1 MRISDWSSD
10 VCSSDLPRFAR
21 TEPEPAMACRANAA
35 RGVQYRKAPMH
46 RLLMLAAL
54 LLAAPAA
61 AENSAPQPLPFE
73 DAIPPAR
80 DLAFPGT
87 ITMKADPRDV
97 QQAIFLT
104 RTTIPAAAE
113 I

>member
-35 RGVQYRKAPMH
+35 LGVQYRKAPMQ

-73 DAIPPAR
+73 DAIPAPS
-80 DLAFPGT
+80 DVDFPGT
-87 ITMKADPRDV
+87 MKTKVEARSEEYTYALQYIIV
-97 QQAIFLT
+97 HS
-104 RTTIPAAAE
+104 
-113 I
+113 